1 MHIEEKSVCILHR
14 HVKNVSNAS
23 RLLPWVWRAEA
34 LSSAFTVR
42 YHNPINS
49 PPPCVLYFFFSTR
62 GLIGFPPCW
71 SRHPKMKMDHRS
83 KSGGSKRDKLTLD
96 SSRSAAVQLEPAAE
110 RQSGPREVTLCREE
124 SAHVSLPHQAD
135 KQQSRQQGTARQVF
149 QANVMPR
156 PRNGPKNS
164 VFLLNQEKLIT
175 ETQLL
180 AFFWEMFTES
190 APDVHLR
197 PPSCLPPSIPPC
209 RSRSSVSVR
218 PLLMVLVSR
227 IG

>member
-1 MHIEEKSVCILHR
+1 
-14 HVKNVSNAS
+14 
-23 RLLPWVWRAEA
+23 
-34 LSSAFTVR
+34 
-42 YHNPINS
+42 
-49 PPPCVLYFFFSTR
+49 
-62 GLIGFPPCW
+62 
-71 SRHPKMKMDHRS
+71 
-83 KSGGSKRDKLTLD
+83 
-96 SSRSAAVQLEPAAE
+96 
-110 RQSGPREVTLCREE
+110 
-124 SAHVSLPHQAD
+124 
-135 KQQSRQQGTARQVF
+135 
-149 QANVMPR
+149 MPR

-218 PLLMVLVSR
+218 PLLMVLVSQDWV
-227 IG
+227 IDSGTGWLADMEPATLLHSSDSDSDELLAF